1 MAHNKIPGSY
11 AYEPRSNIEAYV
23 LQVPQNNEE
32 NEDLVDL
39 PNNVNRLAD
48 TQWCVCKNCHIETL
62 SSIRECIC
70 CHEIEFCQTYNPN
83 SCITMNP
90 RFHTICTDNEALET
104 VLSGLAGSR
113 ANALNAMRIRHINSR
128 LALVLLTLYGV
139 TTNVAIMEK
148 DELKIVGF
156 DLVMSNQ

>member
-1 MAHNKIPGSY
+1 MPVGY
-11 AYEPRSNIEAYV
+11 AYEPRINIEANV

-39 PNNVNRLAD
+39 PDNVNRLAD
-48 TQWCVCKNCHIETL
+48 TQWCVCENCHIETL
-62 SSIRECIC
+62 SSVRECIC
-70 CHEIEFCQTYNPN
+70 CLEIKFCRTRNPN
-83 SCITMNP
+83 SCITTNL
-90 RFHTICTDNEALET
+90 RFHAICTDNKALET

-113 ANALNAMRIRHINSR
+113 ANALNAMRIRPINSR

-139 TTNVAIMEK
+139 TTNVAIREK